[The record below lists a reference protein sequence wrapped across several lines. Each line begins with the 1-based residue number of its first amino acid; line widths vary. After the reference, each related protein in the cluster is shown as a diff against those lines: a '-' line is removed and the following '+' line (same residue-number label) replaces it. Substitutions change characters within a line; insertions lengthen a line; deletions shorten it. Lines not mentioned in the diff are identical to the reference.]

1 MEIMV
6 AVQLSCPRV
15 TAIAHTMRRR
25 DGLFRGWRLLYSVS
39 VFPGLGGS
47 HSGLVRPP
55 AKRVGAVEAS
65 RGFESLPLRLTPSDW
80 PDVGEKPRIA
90 PASPPLTHSAIG
102 WRRRPSVCAPA
113 RRTFRA
119 PGGPDRCL

>member
-65 RGFESLPLRLTPSDW
+65 RGFESLPLRPRAALSAKSDA
-80 PDVGEKPRIA
+80 ERPRTG
-90 PASPPLTHSAIG
+90 PAS
-102 WRRRPSVCAPA
+102 RRP
-113 RRTFRA
+113 RR
-119 PGGPDRCL
+119 

>member
-6 AVQLSCPRV
+6 AVQRSCPRV
-15 TAIAHTMRRR
+15 TATAHTMRRS
-25 DGLFRGWRLLYSVS
+25 DGLFGWRRLLYSVL

-65 RGFESLPLRLTPSDW
+65 RGFESLPLRRHRSGHPCLLRGTCCH
-80 PDVGEKPRIA
+80 GG
-90 PASPPLTHSAIG
+90 SPPNPRA
-102 WRRRPSVCAPA
+102 APHA
-113 RRTFRA
+113 V
-119 PGGPDRCL
+119 

>member
-1 MEIMV
+1 MEMMV
-6 AVQLSCPRV
+6 AVQPSCPRV

-25 DGLFRGWRLLYSVS
+25 GGPFRGRRLLYSVS

-65 RGFESLPLRLTPSDW
+65 RGFESLPLRQVHMGLARPALTKSL
-80 PDVGEKPRIA
+80 VQHQR
-90 PASPPLTHSAIG
+90 SCH
-102 WRRRPSVCAPA
+102 
-113 RRTFRA
+113 
-119 PGGPDRCL
+119 